1 MAKKEF
7 LISRWG
13 SFWEYLKKHERH
25 AGVVAILTGFVWD
38 SLTLVRPDRF
48 FENVTVLSYLLIS
61 AGGIILLTTFEKKG
75 KIAPTI
81 LLMAVPFAFGN
92 LAGGLTVLYGHSGTL
107 EGSFLFFL
115 LLGVFIVG
123 NELLRDR
130 YPRLNF
136 HISVWY
142 FLLLSYIVLVIP
154 IITGSFG
161 DNIFIL
167 SSLIS
172 LAIVSGFLII
182 LFFLSPRKVIDA
194 IRKTVFSIV
203 AIFASFNVLY
213 FLNIIPPV
221 PLSLREIGIYH
232 TIERADNGNYK
243 VLYEKPDWYLF
254 LRDTSAIFTRVSDEK
269 AYCFSSVFAPVG
281 LTTAIYHRW
290 EYYGADKKKW
300 QTATL
305 VSFPIIGG
313 RESGYRGYSEKLDIS
328 AGRWRCS
335 VETERGA
342 LIGRTTFG
350 VVESKTTPTLYE
362 KEF

>member
-1 MAKKEF
+1 
-7 LISRWG
+7 
-13 SFWEYLKKHERH
+13 
-25 AGVVAILTGFVWD
+25 
-38 SLTLVRPDRF
+38 
-48 FENVTVLSYLLIS
+48 
-61 AGGIILLTTFEKKG
+61 
-75 KIAPTI
+75 
-81 LLMAVPFAFGN
+81 MAVPFAFGN

-130 YPRLNF
+130 YTRLNF

-142 FLLLSYIVLVIP
+142 FLLLSYIVLIIP

-290 EYYGADKKKW
+290 EYYGADKR
-300 QTATL
+300 
-305 VSFPIIGG
+305 SG
-313 RESGYRGYSEKLDIS
+313 RRQRL
-328 AGRWRCS
+328 
-335 VETERGA
+335 
-342 LIGRTTFG
+342 
-350 VVESKTTPTLYE
+350 
-362 KEF
+362 